1 MNFDIYPKNSK
12 VVPANF
18 PSLPFI
24 YSSGRLSHPKSA
36 ECLCRSPLC
45 ITRYGEAKED
55 KRRTARAVPCRSF
68 GTPKQHG
75 IPRHVS
81 DRQDV
86 SPSFAVLPTVSFHSG
101 PAVAGANGDTSGSMT
116 GRDPARR
123 SFCLSQNRKSP
134 PCVCPGRPLPD
145 PPGRTSILP
154 LLHTFY
160 TILSIPLYR
169 LPSASFCLAMPS
181 GFVGRKGLSSC
192 LNRPD

>member
-1 MNFDIYPKNSK
+1 MIPFYTQVQNCPFSSWQSKIFEIYPKNSK

-45 ITRYGEAKED
+45 ITRYGEAKAD
-55 KRRTARAVPCRSF
+55 KRRPARAVLCRSF
-68 GTPKQHG
+68 GTPKQRG
-75 IPRHVS
+75 IPRHVP
-81 DRQDV
+81 DRHDV

-101 PAVAGANGDTSGSMT
+101 PAVPQSS
-116 GRDPARR
+116 
-123 SFCLSQNRKSP
+123 L
-134 PCVCPGRPLPD
+134 
-145 PPGRTSILP
+145 
-154 LLHTFY
+154 FY
-160 TILSIPLYR
+160 IPFIHILSIPLYR